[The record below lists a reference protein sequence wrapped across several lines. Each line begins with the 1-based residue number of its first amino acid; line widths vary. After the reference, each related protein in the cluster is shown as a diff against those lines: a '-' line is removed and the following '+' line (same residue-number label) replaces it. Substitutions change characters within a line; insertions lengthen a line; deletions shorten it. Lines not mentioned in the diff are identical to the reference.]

1 MRDFFLKKVWQF
13 SKKAYLCN
21 LNDKDMTTTN
31 TNTIINVTTGTLA
44 GDVFYGTFNTTI
56 KGKRTSVMVSNHIK
70 DLNEEY
76 EFRIA
81 GKCRAGFIS
90 IHDTKGT
97 ASEVIRGYGKN
108 SLVNIQ
114 MKNEYGHW
122 MNVYTIKG
130 GKWYSIDKG
139 FLDVLTVGTM
149 RESFPDMCDMELWG
163 RMGAK
168 TWADK
173 AFTKN

>member
-1 MRDFFLKKVWQF
+1 
-13 SKKAYLCN
+13 
-21 LNDKDMTTTN
+21 MTTTN
-31 TNTIINVTTGTLA
+31 TIIDVTTGTMA
-44 GDVFYGTFNTTI
+44 GDVFYGNFKTRVKNKVI
-56 KGKRTSVMVSNHIK
+56 NVMVSNHLK
-70 DLNEEY
+70 DINKEY

-81 GKCRAGFIS
+81 GKCQAGFIN

-97 ASEVIRGYGKN
+97 AGEVIRGYQKN

-114 MKNEYGHW
+114 VKNEFGHW
-122 MNVYTIKG
+122 MNVYTTKG

-139 FLDVLTVGTM
+139 FLETITVGTM
-149 RESFPDMCDMELWG
+149 RESFPDMCDMQIWE

-173 AFTKN
+173 AFTK